1 MRRKV
6 VKWALAL
13 LLVIGGG
20 VVVAGL
26 WTTWQLRGS
35 LPQLDGEVAMARLGA
50 PVTVARDALGIPTV
64 RGGSRADVARA
75 TGFLHAQDRFF
86 QMDLSRRRAAGEL
99 SALVGPRALTLD
111 RQLRTHRFRAAA
123 RDGLARIPAPDRQ
136 VLDAYVEGV
145 NAGLQALGTRPFEYV
160 VLRQTP
166 APWRAEDSLLVLLS
180 MFVELH
186 DTRGLYESAVG
197 TMYEVLPQE
206 VAAFVNS
213 PGTEW
218 DTPVVGA
225 AFAVPP
231 VPSAAAYNLRE
242 RRRGKPPIDL
252 DERRRQLQLASA
264 ALAPADLAALS
275 SPDLSAVGS
284 NNFAVAGSH
293 TANGGALIAND
304 MHLAIRVP
312 NVWYRMSL
320 EWPGDQTG
328 ERARLIGLTLPGLPS
343 MVVGSN
349 THVAWGFTNTYG
361 DWSDLVLLELDESNR
376 NRYRTRN
383 GWRDFDHHEEVIDI
397 AGRPPHRE
405 TFLWTIWGPVI
416 DIDYR
421 GRPRAYRWVAHSF
434 GDQLS
439 RGILPFERARTVDE
453 VVAEANG
460 LATPGQ
466 NIVIADSRGRIG
478 WSVYGSIPRRIGGA
492 GRQPT
497 YWADGLIGW
506 EGWLAPAEYPRIVD
520 PPGGRIW
527 TANARVVDGDML
539 AALGDGGYDVGA
551 RARIIRDALN
561 AREQVTP
568 RDMLAVQLNTQ
579 ATFLARWRE
588 LLLAALTP
596 AAIAGRP
603 ERAELRDV
611 LSNDWTGEASP
622 DSAAY
627 GLTRA
632 FRDTTSDRVIGFL
645 LAECYDVDPRFDHRQ
660 IRRRE
665 GLIWKLLN
673 DRPMHLLD
681 PQHESWDALI
691 LAAADEVI
699 ASVGAGALASY
710 AWADRT
716 VDVYRH
722 PLSSAI
728 PSSSR
733 WLDMPVRRVGGD
745 LFTPR
750 MQWRSDAA
758 SERFVISPGREA
770 EGIMHMP
777 VGQSGHPLSPFY
789 ANSHAAWLD
798 GAPTPFLPG
807 PAQHTLTLT
816 PQK

>member
-1 MRRKV
+1 MRRAL
-6 VKWALAL
+6 VKWAVAL
-13 LLVIGGG
+13 LLVI
-20 VVVAGL
+20 VVGSVGAAV
-26 WTTWQLRGS
+26 WATWQLRGS
-35 LPQLDGEVAMARLGA
+35 LPQLDGEVALAGLSER
-50 PVTVARDALGIPTV
+50 VSVSRDGLGIPSV
-64 RGGSRADVARA
+64 RGRSRADVARA

-99 SALVGPRALTLD
+99 SALVGPRALTID
-111 RQLRTHRFRAAA
+111 RQLRAHRFRAAA
-123 RDGLARIPAPDRQ
+123 RDGLARLPAHDRQ
-136 VLDAYVEGV
+136 VLDAYVDGV

-166 APWRAEDSLLVLLS
+166 VPWRAEDSLLVLLS
-180 MFVELH
+180 MFVELQ
-186 DTRGLYESAVG
+186 DTRGLYESSVG

-218 DTPVVGA
+218 DTPVVGD
-225 AFAVPP
+225 AFPVPP
-231 VPSAAAYNLRE
+231 IPSQSAYNLRE
-242 RRRGKPPIDL
+242 RRRGKRPIDL

-264 ALAPADLAALS
+264 TFTPSDMTRSSTPSELS
-275 SPDLSAVGS
+275 VVGS
-284 NNFAVAGSH
+284 NNFALAGRH
-293 TANGGALIAND
+293 AANGGALIAND
-304 MHLAIRVP
+304 MHLAVRVP

-320 EWPGDQTG
+320 EWPDSQAAEPT
-328 ERARLIGLTLPGLPS
+328 RMIGLTLPGLPS

-349 THVAWGFTNTYG
+349 THVAWGFTNTWG

-383 GWRDFDHHEEVIDI
+383 GWRDFDHHQEVIEI
-397 AGRPPHRE
+397 AGQPPHRE

-421 GRPRAYRWVAHSF
+421 DRPRAYRWVAHSF

-478 WSVYGSIPRRIGGA
+478 WTVYGSIPRRFGGA

-506 EGWLAPAEYPRIVD
+506 EGWIAPAQYPRIVD

-539 AALGDGGYDVGA
+539 AVLGDGGYDVGA

-561 AREQVTP
+561 AREQATAS
-568 RDMLAVQLNTQ
+568 DMLALQLNTQ

-588 LLLAALTP
+588 LLLTALTP
-596 AAIAGRP
+596 AATAGQAG
-603 ERAELRDV
+603 RAELREV
-611 LSNDWTGEASP
+611 LSSDWTGEASP

-627 GLTRA
+627 GLTLA
-632 FRDTTSDRVIGFL
+632 FRDTLADRVIGFL

-665 GLIWKLLN
+665 GVVWKLLN
-673 DRPMHLLD
+673 ERPMHLLD
-681 PQHESWDALI
+681 PQHESWDMLI
-691 LAAADEVI
+691 LAAADEVVSAI
-699 ASVGAGALASY
+699 GAGALADY
-710 AWADRT
+710 AWTERT

-722 PLSSAI
+722 PLSAAI
-728 PSSSR
+728 PYASR

-758 SERFVISPGREA
+758 SERFVVSPGREA

-789 ANSHAAWLD
+789 ANSHEAWLD

-807 PAQHTLTLT
+807 REQHRLTFT
-816 PQK
+816 P

>member
-1 MRRKV
+1 MRRAL
-6 VKWALAL
+6 VKWAVAL
-13 LLVIGGG
+13 LLVIVVGSVGAG
-20 VVVAGL
+20 VWA
-26 WTTWQLRGS
+26 TWQLRGS
-35 LPQLDGEVAMARLGA
+35 LPQLDGEVALTGLSER
-50 PVTVARDALGIPTV
+50 VSVSRDGLGIPSV
-64 RGGSRADVARA
+64 RGRSRADVARA

-99 SALVGPRALTLD
+99 SALVGPRALIID
-111 RQLRTHRFRAAA
+111 RQLRAHRFRAAA
-123 RDGLARIPAPDRQ
+123 RNGLARLPAHDRQ
-136 VLDAYVEGV
+136 VLDAYVDGV
-145 NAGLQALGTRPFEYV
+145 NAGLQALGARPFEYV

-180 MFVELH
+180 MFVELQ
-186 DTRGLYESAVG
+186 DLRGSYESSVG

-218 DTPVVGA
+218 DTPVVGE
-225 AFAVPP
+225 AFP
-231 VPSAAAYNLRE
+231 VPTIPSETAYNLRQ

-252 DERRRQLQLASA
+252 DERRRQLQLATA
-264 ALAPADLAALS
+264 AQALQDPAAAVAAE
-275 SPDLSAVGS
+275 LSAVGS
-284 NNFAVAGSH
+284 NNWAVAGRH
-293 TANGGALIAND
+293 TANGGALLAND
-304 MHLAIRVP
+304 MHLAVRVP

-320 EWPGDQTG
+320 EWSDGQAAPM
-328 ERARLIGLTLPGLPS
+328 RMSGLTLPGMPS

-376 NRYRTRN
+376 NRYRTRS
-383 GWRDFDHHEEVIDI
+383 GWRDFEHHEEVIAI
-397 AGRPPHRE
+397 AGAAPHRE

-439 RGILPFERARTVDE
+439 RGILPFEGARTVDE
-453 VVAEANG
+453 VIADANG

-466 NIVIADSRGRIG
+466 NIVIADSGGRIG
-478 WSVYGSIPRRIGGA
+478 WTIYGSIPRRIGGA

-506 EGWLAPAEYPRIVD
+506 EGWLGPAEYPRIVD

-527 TANARVVDGDML
+527 TANARVVDGGML
-539 AALGDGGYDVGA
+539 AALGDGSYDVGA

-579 ATFLARWRE
+579 ATFLARWRA

-596 AAIAGRP
+596 AAIEGRP
-603 ERAELRDV
+603 GRAELREV

-622 DSAAY
+622 ESAAY

-632 FRDTTSDRVIGFL
+632 IRDTLSDRVIGFL
-645 LAECYDVDPRFDHRQ
+645 LAECYEVDPRFDHRQ
-660 IRRRE
+660 VRRRE
-665 GLIWKLLN
+665 GVIWKLLTE
-673 DRPMHLLD
+673 RPMHLLD

-691 LAAADEVI
+691 LAAVDEVVT
-699 ASVGAGALASY
+699 SVGAGALADY
-710 AWADRT
+710 AWTERT

-722 PLSSAI
+722 PLSAAI
-728 PSSSR
+728 PYSSR

-777 VGQSGHPLSPFY
+777 IGQSGHPLSPFY
-789 ANSHAAWLD
+789 ANSHEAWLD

-807 PAQHTLTLT
+807 REQHRLTFT
-816 PQK
+816 P